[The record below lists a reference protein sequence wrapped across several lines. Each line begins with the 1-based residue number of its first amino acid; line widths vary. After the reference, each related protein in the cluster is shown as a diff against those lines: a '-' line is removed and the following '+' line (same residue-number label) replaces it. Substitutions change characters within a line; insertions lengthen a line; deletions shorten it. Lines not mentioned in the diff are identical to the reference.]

1 MIGIIG
7 AMDKELNLYFQHM
20 LIKKTEI
27 IADKTFYIGIIHNHE
42 VVLVKS
48 GIGKVNAAITTT
60 ILLNKFETR
69 LVINTGIAGGLSPIQ
84 VGEILLAKGI
94 SYFDV
99 SLTAIDDIPYGKMA
113 TDPLVVKM
121 NEHYLDKAVSIFE
134 KLGYHYKV
142 GNLVSGDKFVTK
154 AKDIHKILRNVD
166 NVLGVEMEGMA
177 IALTCHKFN
186 IPFISVR
193 GVSDI
198 IDSKNQKEDYAD
210 ASLEVSEKTTKFVLT
225 FLEGFNE

>member
-27 IADKTFYIGIIHNHE
+27 IADKTFYIGLIHNHE

-60 ILLNKFETR
+60 ILLNKFQTR
-69 LVINTGIAGGLSPIQ
+69 LVINTGIAGGVSPVE
-84 VGEILLAKGI
+84 VGDILLAKGI
-94 SYFDV
+94 AYFDV

-113 TDPLVVKM
+113 EDPLLVTM
-121 NEHYLDKAVSIFE
+121 DEYFLNKAINHFE
-134 KLGYHYKV
+134 KLSYQYKV

-154 AKDIHKILRNVD
+154 IKDINKIKKYVD
-166 NVLGVEMEGMA
+166 NILGVEMEGMA

-186 IPFISVR
+186 IPFISIR

-198 IDSKNQKEDYAD
+198 IDSKNQKDDYAG
-210 ASLEVSEKTTKFVLT
+210 ASKNVSEKTTKFVLT

>member
-27 IADKTFYIGIIHNHE
+27 IADKTFYIGLIHNHE

-60 ILLNKFETR
+60 ILLNKFKTR
-69 LVINTGIAGGLSPIQ
+69 LVINTGIAGGLSPIK
-84 VGEILLAKGI
+84 VGDILLASGI
-94 SYFDV
+94 AYFDV
-99 SLTAIDDIPYGKMA
+99 SLTAIDEIPYGKMA
-113 TDPLVVKM
+113 DDPLIVKM
-121 NEHYLDKAVSIFE
+121 DQHYLDKAITHFE
-134 KLGYHYKV
+134 KLGYPYKV

-154 AKDIHKILRNVD
+154 TKDIQKIQKNID
-166 NVLGVEMEGMA
+166 DILGVEMEGMA

-186 IPFISVR
+186 IPFISIR

-198 IDSKNQKEDYAD
+198 IDSKNQKEDYTD
-210 ASLEVSEKTTKFVLT
+210 AGNKVSEKTTKFVLT